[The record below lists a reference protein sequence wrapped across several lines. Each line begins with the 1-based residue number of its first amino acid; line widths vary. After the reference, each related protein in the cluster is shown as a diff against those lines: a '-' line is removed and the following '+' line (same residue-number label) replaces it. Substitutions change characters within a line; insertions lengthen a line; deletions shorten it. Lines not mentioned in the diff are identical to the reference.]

1 MGKLAFLFPGQ
12 GSQAVGMGQ
21 ELFTLPEGREVLE
34 ISRKVLGE
42 EWARVMSEGPE
53 EVLRQTK
60 NTQPALLL
68 VSAAAW
74 KIVQTAGIQPD
85 YLAGHSLG
93 EYSAHLAAGSLTLEE
108 AVKVVRTRGE
118 LMQAAMPAGQGSMA
132 AILGLETAKVEEAC
146 HDACEAQEW
155 VGPANYNSPGQV
167 VISGET
173 AAVQR
178 AIEKAKVLG
187 AKRAILLAV
196 SSAFHSPY
204 MKKVGE
210 ELRPVLEQV
219 NWKTPQ
225 HSVIANVNAQEIQ
238 DSNQI
243 IESLVNQVSAP
254 VLWEQSIRYLQ
265 EQGVDTFL
273 ELGSGRVLTG
283 LVKKIVPGAVL
294 LNVENLAS
302 LEKSLAYLKESR

>member
-12 GSQAVGMGQ
+12 GSQTIGMGR
-21 ELFTLPEGREVLE
+21 ELFDLPEGREVLE
-34 ISRKVLGE
+34 VSRRVLGE
-42 EWARVMSEGPE
+42 EWARVMFEGPE
-53 EVLRQTK
+53 EVLRQTE

-74 KIVQTAGIQPD
+74 KAVQTAGIRPD

-93 EYSAHLAAGSLTLEE
+93 EYSAHLAAGSITLEE
-108 AVKVVRTRGE
+108 AVKVVRQRGE
-118 LMQAAMPAGQGSMA
+118 LMQAAMPAGKGSMA
-132 AILGLETAKVEEAC
+132 AILGLDTVKVEEAC
-146 HDACEAQEW
+146 REACDAHEW
-155 VGPANYNSPGQV
+155 VGPANYNCPGQV

-178 AIEKAKVLG
+178 AIEKAKDLG

-196 SSAFHSPY
+196 SGAFHSPF
-204 MKKVGE
+204 MRSVGE
-210 ELRPVLEQV
+210 KLRPVLEQV
-219 NWKTPQ
+219 SWRTPE
-225 HSVIANVNAQEIQ
+225 HPVIANVNAQAIK
-238 DSNQI
+238 DADQI
-243 IESLVNQVSAP
+243 IESLVSQVSAP
-254 VLWEQSIRYLQ
+254 VFWEQSIRYLH

-283 LVKKIVPGAVL
+283 LVKKIATGATL
-294 LNVENLAS
+294 LNVENLSS

>member
-21 ELFTLPEGREVLE
+21 ELFNLPEGRDILE
-34 ISRKVLGE
+34 TGNSVLGE

-74 KIVQTAGIQPD
+74 KAVQSAGIKPD
-85 YLAGHSLG
+85 YVAGHSLG

-108 AVKVVRTRGE
+108 AVKVVRQRGE
-118 LMQAAMPAGQGSMA
+118 LMQVAMPPGKGSMA
-132 AILGLETAKVEEAC
+132 AILGLDKDKVEEAC
-146 HDACEAQEW
+146 REACEAEEW
-155 VGPANYNSPGQV
+155 VGPANYNCPGQV

-173 AAVQR
+173 TAVQR
-178 AIEKAKVLG
+178 AIEKAKALG
-187 AKRAILLAV
+187 AKRGILLAV
-196 SSAFHSPY
+196 SGAFHSPY
-204 MKKVGE
+204 MKNVGE
-210 ELRPVLEQV
+210 QLRPVLEQV
-219 NWKTPQ
+219 NWKTPERP
-225 HSVIANVNAQEIQ
+225 VIANSKAQVIQ
-238 DSNQI
+238 ESGQI
-243 IESLVNQVSAP
+243 IDSLVDQVSAP

-273 ELGSGRVLTG
+273 ELGSGKVLTG
-283 LVKKIVPGAVL
+283 LLKKIVPGATL
-294 LNVENLAS
+294 LNIDNLAS